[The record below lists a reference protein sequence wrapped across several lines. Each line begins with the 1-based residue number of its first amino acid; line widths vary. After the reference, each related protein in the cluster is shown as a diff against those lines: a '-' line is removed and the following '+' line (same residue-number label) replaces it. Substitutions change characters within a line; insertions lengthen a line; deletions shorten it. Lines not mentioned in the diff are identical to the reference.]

1 MENRPETDPV
11 IAGFLDHLPRLG
23 NEQLL
28 ACLDHLLL
36 EVERRLLRY
45 ARRGPEILQMADEG
59 LVFAARSGA
68 RLRQAQSA
76 AGHCVGHLQ
85 VLGVGNWSPQSTNP
99 GWANDP
105 RLVANESS
113 DENDQDS

>member
-1 MENRPETDPV
+1 MEDRPEAGLV
-11 IAGFLDHLPRLG
+11 IARFGDLLPHLG

-28 ACLDHLLL
+28 ACLDLLLL
-36 EVERRLLRY
+36 EAERRLLRY

-59 LVFAARSGA
+59 LVFAVRSGA

-76 AGHCVGHLQ
+76 AAHCAGHLQ
-85 VLGVGNWSPQSTNP
+85 VLGVGTWSPQSTNP

-105 RLVANESS
+105 RLITNDTPGENEQNS
-113 DENDQDS
+113 

>member
-1 MENRPETDPV
+1 MEDRPESDSV
-11 IAGFLDHLPRLG
+11 ITEFRGHLPHLG

-28 ACLDHLLL
+28 ACMDMLLL

-59 LVFAARSGA
+59 LVFAVRSGA

-76 AGHCVGHLQ
+76 VVHCAGHLQ
-85 VLGVGNWSPQSTNP
+85 VLGVGNWNPQSTNP
-99 GWANDP
+99 GWASDP
-105 RLVANESS
+105 RLTTDVSS
-113 DENDQDS
+113 DENDQN

>member
-1 MENRPETDPV
+1 MEDRPETDLV
-11 IAGFLDHLPRLG
+11 ITRFRDHLPQLG

-28 ACLDHLLL
+28 TCLDLVLL

-59 LVFAARSGA
+59 LVFATRSGA

-76 AGHCVGHLQ
+76 AVHCAGHLQ

-105 RLVANESS
+105 RLTNESS
-113 DENDQDS
+113 DDNDQNK

>member
-1 MENRPETDPV
+1 MEDGPETDSV
-11 IAGFLDHLPRLG
+11 ITGFRDHLPHLG

-28 ACLDHLLL
+28 ACLDLLLL

-59 LVFAARSGA
+59 LVFAVRSGA

-76 AGHCVGHLQ
+76 AVHCAGHLQ

-99 GWANDP
+99 GWASDP
-105 RLVANESS
+105 RLTANEPP
-113 DENDQDS
+113 DENGQN